1 MHERVI
7 SKLVLPL
14 TVAVCLLGIGSAGLA
29 TLSASAPGPGRRV
42 EPQATVATPARVSVL
57 AIASA
62 GKFLGDDIGG
72 AMISIRDARTQ
83 ELLAAG
89 RTQGGSGMPDLP
101 ETPLTRL
108 EPVPVEGA
116 AVFETTVMLDGPR
129 LVEVTGYGPLAAQGA
144 ATKVSTTKWLLPT
157 SQGGGE
163 NRVLLHFPG
172 LIVQILSPPTHF
184 LPATPPPL
192 RIDFRANVTM
202 MCGCPV
208 GPETPWKPEDY
219 QVTALITGPSGT
231 RHEVPLR
238 YDFDAPDKT
247 PSQFVGSW
255 VAPTSGVYEAVVTA
269 YQRSYDN
276 TGVDHVTFVLP

>member
-1 MHERVI
+1 MKPQLIV
-7 SKLVLPL
+7 PL
-14 TVAVCLLGIGSAGLA
+14 AVAVCLLGIGSAGLVG
-29 TLSASAPGPGRRV
+29 LSAGEPVLENTVA
-42 EPQATVATPARVSVL
+42 PQATAATPARVSVL
-57 AIASA
+57 AIASG

-89 RTQGGSGMPDLP
+89 RTHGGSGRSDLP
-101 ETPLTRL
+101 DIPVTRL
-108 EPVPVEGA
+108 EPIPNEGA
-116 AVFETTVMLDGPR
+116 AVFETTVMIDGPR

-144 ATKVSTTKWLLPT
+144 ATRVSTTKWLLP
-157 SQGGGE
+157 SGQDGGE
-163 NRVLLHFPG
+163 NRPLLHFPG

-208 GPETPWKPEDY
+208 GPETPWRPEDY
-219 QVTALITGPSGT
+219 QVKAVVTEPSGA

-238 YDFDAPDKT
+238 YDIDAPDKA

-255 VAPTSGVYEAVVTA
+255 VAPTSGIYEAVVTA
-269 YQRSYDN
+269 HQRSFDN
-276 TGVDHVTFVLP
+276 TGVDHVTFILP